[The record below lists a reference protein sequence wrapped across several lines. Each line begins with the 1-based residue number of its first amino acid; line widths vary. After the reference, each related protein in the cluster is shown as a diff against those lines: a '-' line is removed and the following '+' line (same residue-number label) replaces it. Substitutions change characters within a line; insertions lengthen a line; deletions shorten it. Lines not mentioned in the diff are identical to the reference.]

1 MNLNLVSTAMFCE
14 IMNKV
19 KLFTVFKMESEVVV
33 SLLEY
38 WFVFLTTDKIPSH
51 REESIDECLKKDH
64 PY

>member
-1 MNLNLVSTAMFCE
+1 MFCE